1 MLLKKLI
8 IENIRSYEKQEIVF
22 PKGSILLSGD
32 IGSGK
37 TTILLAIEFALFGL
51 EPGQKGTSILRNGKD
66 DARVV
71 IEFVLEDKEIV
82 IERTLN
88 RGKKSITQDYCAIT
102 IDNEKFEGSV
112 TEIKNKVLTLLNYP
126 QEFAKKTNLLYKF
139 TVYTPQEEMKQII
152 LEPGDIRLNTLR
164 HVFGIDKYKRIEEN
178 TNLLSAKLREK
189 IRINEGMTFSLDKDK
204 ENLEKKKTDLN
215 LMRESLLIASMEYE
229 KAIEFRL
236 KKEQDIKD
244 IQEKIDEKRAL
255 ETEKAKSD
263 ILIHEKD
270 QQIKT
275 LQNVIKGL
283 NLQIEESKKIS
294 FKEEDYKSINERID
308 FQQKKEDEMQK
319 EYIQIIGKINSE
331 MSRKREIESLKNK
344 ISAIQKCP
352 TCLQEVSDQYKRNIF
367 TKTDEEIQTT
377 QKNINDLALRKNQ
390 LTEQLDFVKK
400 TKEDFKKRKSELE
413 LLKIKLE
420 TLREKETRIKE
431 TEKQISSIQ
440 KDLDI
445 LLKHIKSIETSISEY
460 SKNELIYEQKNKEL
474 QQAKLKENQGAIKNA
489 EINKEI
495 QFLETQIKE
504 KKEEID
510 KKQELKTKTEKI
522 RELEYW
528 ISEKFINLVLFT
540 EKQVMLTLK
549 EEFSKLF
556 SKWFSMLVSDSLNA
570 KLDDDFSPVIEHQD
584 YELDYSFLS
593 GGERTAIALAYRLS
607 LNQVINS
614 LLSNIRTRNLVILDE
629 PTDGF
634 SSTQLERMKEVFE
647 QLNTEQLILV
657 SHEQKMEDFVDSII
671 RFTKEDGITNVE
683 D

>member
-1 MLLKKLI
+1 MLIKKLL

-22 PKGSILLSGD
+22 PTGAILLSGD

-51 EPGQKGTSILRNGKD
+51 EPGQKGTSLLRNGTD
-66 DARVV
+66 EARVV
-71 IEFVLEDKEIV
+71 IEFDLEGKEIT
-82 IERTLN
+82 IERTLC
-88 RGKKSITQDYCAIT
+88 RGKKSITQDYCSIT

-112 TEIKNKVLTLLNYP
+112 TEIKNKVLSLLNYP

-178 TNLLSAKLREK
+178 TNLLSSKLREK
-189 IRINEGMTFSLDKDK
+189 IRINEGMIFSLDKDK
-204 ENLEKKKTDLN
+204 ENLQKKKNDLI
-215 LMRESLLIASMEYE
+215 LMKDNQKIAAIEYE
-229 KAIEFRL
+229 KAIEFRTL
-236 KKEQDIKD
+236 KEQDIKD
-244 IQEKIDEKRAL
+244 IQQKIEEKRAL
-255 ETEKAKSD
+255 ENEKSKSD

-270 QQIKT
+270 QQVKT
-275 LQNVIKGL
+275 LENVIKGL
-283 NLQIEESKKIS
+283 KLQIEESKKIS
-294 FKEEDYKSINERID
+294 FNEDEYKALDERIN

-319 EYIQIIGKINSE
+319 EYIQIIGRINSE
-331 MSRKREIESLKNK
+331 MSRKREAESLKYK
-344 ISAIQKCP
+344 ISALEKCP
-352 TCLQEVSDQYKRNIF
+352 TCLQEVTDMYKRNIF
-367 TKTDEEIQTT
+367 TKTDDEIQNT

-400 TKEDFKKRKSELE
+400 TKEDFKNRKSELV
-413 LLKIKLE
+413 LLKLKLE
-420 TLREKETRIKE
+420 TLKEKENRISE
-431 TEKQISSIQ
+431 TQKQISSIE

-445 LLKHIKSIETSISEY
+445 LLKHIKTIESTISEY
-460 SKNELIYEQKNKEL
+460 SKNESIYEEKNKEL
-474 QQAKLKENQGAIKNA
+474 LQAKAKENQAAIKNA
-489 EINKEI
+489 EINKDI
-495 QFLETQIKE
+495 QFLETQIKD
-504 KKEEID
+504 KKEEIV
-510 KKQELKTKTEKI
+510 KKEELKKKTERI

-528 ISEKFINLVLFT
+528 ISEKFINLILYT

-556 SKWFSMLVSDSLNA
+556 SKWFSMLVSDTLNA

-614 LLSNIRTRNLVILDE
+614 LLSNIKTRNLVILDE

-634 SSTQLERMKEVFE
+634 SSSQLERMKEVFE

-657 SHEQKMEDFVDSII
+657 SHEQKMEDFVDCII
-671 RFTKEDGITNVE
+671 RFTKENGVTDVGY
-683 D
+683 

>member
-1 MLLKKLI
+1 MLLKKI
-8 IENIRSYEKQEIVF
+8 TIENIRSYEKQEIVF

-66 DARVV
+66 EGRV
-71 IEFVLEDKEIV
+71 ILEFDLEDNEIV

-88 RGKKSITQDYCAIT
+88 RGKKSITQDYCSLSIN
-102 IDNEKFEGSV
+102 NEKFEGSV
-112 TEIKNKVLTLLNYP
+112 TEVKNKVLNLLNYP
-126 QEFAKKTNLLYKF
+126 GEFAKKTNLLYKF

-178 TNLLSAKLREK
+178 TNLLSSKLREK
-189 IRINEGMTFSLDKDK
+189 IRINEGMTYNLEKDK
-204 ENLEKKKTDLN
+204 EMLTQKKEELINMKNNQKT
-215 LMRESLLIASMEYE
+215 AVQEYE
-229 KAIEFRL
+229 KAIELRSL
-236 KKEQDIKD
+236 KENDIKEV
-244 IQEKIDEKRAL
+244 QEKIDEKKSL
-255 ETEKAKSD
+255 QTEKAKSD
-263 ILIHEKD
+263 ILISEKA

-275 LQNVIKGL
+275 LQNIIRGL
-283 NLQIEESKKIS
+283 KIQIEESKQSS
-294 FKEEDYKSINERID
+294 FNEIEFKTIAERID
-308 FQQKKEDEMQK
+308 FQQNKEDEMQK
-319 EYIQIIGKINSE
+319 EYIQIMGKINSE
-331 MSRKREIESLKNK
+331 LSRRREAENLKNK
-344 ISAIQKCP
+344 ISALHKCP

-367 TKTDEEIQTT
+367 IKTDDELQNIQ
-377 QKNINDLALRKNQ
+377 KLINDLAIRKNQ
-390 LTEQLDFVKK
+390 LTEQLESVKK

-413 LLKIKLE
+413 LLKIRLE
-420 TLREKETRIKE
+420 NQKEKEGRIVE
-431 TEKQISSIQ
+431 TEKQISSIE
-440 KDLDI
+440 KDLEI
-445 LLKHIKSIETSISEY
+445 LVKHLKSIEVSIHDY
-460 SKNELIYEQKNKEL
+460 NKFDLIYEQKNKEL
-474 QQAKLKENQGAIKNA
+474 IESKLKENQAAIKNA

-495 QFLETQIKE
+495 QFLEEQINE
-504 KKEEID
+504 KKGEID
-510 KKQELKTKTEKI
+510 KKEELKKKNERIK
-522 RELEYW
+522 ELEYW

-556 SKWFSMLVSDSLNA
+556 SKWFSMLVSDSLSS

-614 LLSNIRTRNLVILDE
+614 LLSNIKTRNLVILDE

-634 SSTQLERMKEVFE
+634 SSSQLEKMKEVFNE
-647 QLNTEQLILV
+647 LNAEQLILV
-657 SHEQKMEDFVDSII
+657 SHEQKMEDFVDNII
-671 RFTKEDGITNVE
+671 RFSKSRGVTDVE
-683 D
+683 G